1 MNMKKFA
8 ALAAVT
14 TLAFTMVT
22 TGSYAAT
29 DVVKDKGFDK
39 KQKQSAVLTKVS
51 KDSKGAEKVEWNT
64 KKGVPNF
71 VSGKLSSKKM
81 KNASDATLVVEENKD
96 LFDLA
101 SAADELALTE
111 QSTDELGMA
120 KFKYQQVY
128 KGVPV
133 FANQLIVHAD
143 KNGDATSINGYY
155 DPQVKVSGLNTK
167 AKLTADSALTK
178 AKAAAG
184 LSDVKKFEQ
193 QETKLSILGTEDGKY
208 HLVYIVTL
216 STLENN
222 EPAYLDVFVDAHDGS
237 IVQKL
242 NKMHDAAAVGTG
254 TGVMGDTKSV
264 NTDSYASGYYL
275 RDLTKPMNATGG
287 KIETYT
293 ANNGSTLPGTLLTD
307 TDNVWTDRAAVD
319 AHVYSGAV
327 YDYYYSKHALNSFDG
342 AGGTIKA
349 TVHYGSNYNNAFWNG
364 TQMVYGDGDGSTFIA
379 FSGSLDVVGHEITH
393 AVTERSANLVY
404 SYQSGALNESWSD
417 AMGNLIE
424 NKADNNWLV
433 GEDIYTPGTAG
444 DALRSMSNPAA
455 YGDPAHMD
463 QYVNT
468 SSDNG
473 GVHTNSGIPNK
484 AFYNFVTTPGVTRD
498 DAGKVWYRALTQY
511 LTANSQFIDAKNATV
526 QAATDLYGASSAITT
541 AVTAAWNNVGVGVP
555 NTGDAFEPNDAQSQ
569 AYAINSDTT
578 YNGKISTSSD
588 QDWFKFTTNNT
599 GAINVSLSNL
609 PGDYDL
615 YLYNAAGTQVAKS
628 ENGSTTAESIAYNA
642 TTTGTFYVKVV
653 GYNGAMS
660 NSVAYALK
668 ATYPNGTAPSGTW
681 YYEAKAF
688 DTPHPYANNY
698 NNGSLHTY
706 TKVGATKVGLHFS
719 RFETESGYDYANIK
733 NKAGAVTNKYSG
745 TQAAFWVYVDGDTVT
760 SNFTTDSSVT
770 KWGYSID
777 QVAYFLPAAGKT
789 VEIGGASTTPF
800 SNAYPIVGK

>member
-1 MNMKKFA
+1 MNTKKFA

-29 DVVKDKGFDK
+29 DVRDKAFDK
-39 KQKQSAVLTKVS
+39 KQKQAAVLTKVS
-51 KDSKGAEKVEWNT
+51 KDSKGAEKVEWNSE
-64 KKGVPNF
+64 KGVPNW
-71 VSGKLSSKKM
+71 VTGKLSNKKL
-81 KNASDATLVVEENKD
+81 KNASDATLIVEENKD
-96 LFDLA
+96 MFALA
-101 SAADELALTE
+101 SAKDELSLVE
-111 QSTDELGMA
+111 QSTDELGMT

-133 FANQLIVHAD
+133 FAHQLIVHAD

-155 DPQVKVSGLNTK
+155 DPEVKVKGLNTK
-167 AKLTADSALTK
+167 AKLSANAAIAK
-178 AKAAAG
+178 AKEGAG
-184 LSDVKKFEQ
+184 LSDVEKFEK

-237 IVQKL
+237 IVQKM
-242 NKMHDAAAVGTG
+242 NKMHEAAAVGTG
-254 TGVMGDTKSV
+254 TGVLGDTKSV
-264 NTDSYASGYYL
+264 NTDSYSGGYYL
-275 RDLTKPMNATGG
+275 RDLTKPMYSTGG

-293 ANNGSTLPGTLLTD
+293 ANNGSTLPGTLVSD
-307 TDNVWTDRAAVD
+307 SDNIWTDRAAVD
-319 AHVYSGAV
+319 AHVYSGMV
-327 YDYYYSKHALNSFDG
+327 YDYFYNKLGRNSFDG
-342 AGGTIKA
+342 NGATIKA

-379 FSGSLDVVGHEITH
+379 FSGSLDVVAHEITH
-393 AVTERSANLVY
+393 AVTERSADLVY

-417 AMGNLIE
+417 VFGNLIE
-424 NKADNNWLV
+424 NKADNLWLI
-433 GEDIYTPGTAG
+433 GEDVYTPGTAG
-444 DALRSMSNPAA
+444 DALRSMSNPNA
-455 YGDPAHMD
+455 YGDPDHMD
-463 QYVNT
+463 EYVNT

-498 DAGKVWYRALTQY
+498 NAGKVWYRALTQY
-511 LTANSQFIDAKNATV
+511 LTANSQFIDAKNATI
-526 QAATDLYGASSAITT
+526 QSATDLFGASSTEVA

-555 NTGDAFEPNDAQSQ
+555 NTGDAYEPNDTQSQ
-569 AYAINSDTT
+569 AYAIESGTT

-588 QDWFKFTTNNT
+588 QDWFKFTTNAS

-609 PGDYDL
+609 PGDYDI
-615 YLYNAAGTQVAKS
+615 YLYNGSGTQVAKS
-628 ENGSTTAESIAYNA
+628 ENGSTTSESIAYNA
-642 TTTGTFYVKVV
+642 TASGTFYLKII

-660 NSVAYALK
+660 TSTAYALN

-688 DTPHPYANNY
+688 DTPHPYTNNY
-698 NNGSLHTY
+698 NNGTAHTY
-706 TKVGATKVGLHFS
+706 TKAGATKVGLHFS

-733 NKAGAVTNKYSG
+733 DKNGTTVNRYSG
-745 TQAAFWVYVDGDTVT
+745 TLNAFWVYVDGDTIT
-760 SNFTTDSSVT
+760 SNFVSDYSIT
-770 KWGYSID
+770 KYGYTID
-777 QVAYFLPAAGKT
+777 QVAYFVPTAANGVD
-789 VEIGGASTTPF
+789 VEGATTTP
-800 SNAYPIVGK
+800 SVDLIVGK